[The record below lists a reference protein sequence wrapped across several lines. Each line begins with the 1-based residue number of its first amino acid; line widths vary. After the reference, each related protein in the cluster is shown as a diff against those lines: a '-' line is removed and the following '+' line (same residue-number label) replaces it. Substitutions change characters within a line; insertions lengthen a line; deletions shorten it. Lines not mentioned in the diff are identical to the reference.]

1 MAHAPPITDVQTD
14 VHIVPVDCD
23 LTVHNLLILPTPCV
37 VMVHGLGIY
46 SLSGAP
52 FLHLNRPDTF
62 VFRLSTQSAVAQMVV
77 QWRTERFRTSTPNV
91 VCSIFK
97 NVFQQTSNIDTEDRS
112 SVSRC
117 GPKTPS
123 KQTD

>member
-1 MAHAPPITDVQTD
+1 MLIQAIATVRGPGLVYETPTQIRGEACTEVSLGGGVAHAPPITDVQTD

-52 FLHLNRPDTF
+52 FTVTKR
-62 VFRLSTQSAVAQMVV
+62 V
-77 QWRTERFRTSTPNV
+77 
-91 VCSIFK
+91 
-97 NVFQQTSNIDTEDRS
+97 
-112 SVSRC
+112 
-117 GPKTPS
+117 
-123 KQTD
+123 

>member
-23 LTVHNLLILPTPCV
+23 SWLRNLLILPTSCV

-52 FLHLNRPDTF
+52 FTVTKH
-62 VFRLSTQSAVAQMVV
+62 V
-77 QWRTERFRTSTPNV
+77 
-91 VCSIFK
+91 
-97 NVFQQTSNIDTEDRS
+97 
-112 SVSRC
+112 
-117 GPKTPS
+117 
-123 KQTD
+123 